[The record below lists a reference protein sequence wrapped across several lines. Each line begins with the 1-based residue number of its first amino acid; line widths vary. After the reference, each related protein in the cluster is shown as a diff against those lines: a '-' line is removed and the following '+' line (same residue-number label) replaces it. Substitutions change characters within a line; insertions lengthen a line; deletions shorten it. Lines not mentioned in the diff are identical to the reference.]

1 MTLPYRCQL
10 AARCKMSSKGL
21 NLERRE
27 KCAWNRVD
35 GKLRFTLAY
44 VIESIGLA
52 AALMAQVRR
61 SAL

>member
-35 GKLRFTLAY
+35 GKLRFRLAY

-52 AALMAQVRR
+52 AALMAHVRR